1 MYTEKKR
8 ILHIMAASVCMNFFL
23 FIIAYY
29 FKLPLWLDTTGT
41 IYASILLGAPSG
53 FVVAIANNLIQ
64 AFCFYGTDS
73 LLFYIVSALTA
84 FITGHIMKN
93 KKHNAK
99 NWLMLLMCL
108 FVSCSFVSV
117 ILTLIT
123 TNGVPVDYWGSMI
136 YQFLTKKEFSPILC
150 TVLSVSLVKFFDIIV
165 SSLFVMIAICLTP
178 KVIKSNTATVKNN
191 MAGNE

>member
-1 MYTEKKR
+1 MV
-8 ILHIMAASVCMNFFL
+8 ASACMNFFL

-41 IYASILLGAPSG
+41 IYASVLLGAPSG

-93 KKHNAK
+93 KKQNSL

-117 ILTLIT
+117 VLTLMT
-123 TNGVPVDYWGSMI
+123 TNGVPADYWGSMI
-136 YQFLTKKEFSPILC
+136 HRFLMKKEVSPILC
-150 TVLSVSLVKFFDIIV
+150 TALSVSLVKFFDILV
-165 SSLFVMIAICLTP
+165 SLFFVKIAISLTP

-191 MAGNE
+191 IAGNEYGNEF